1 MRAGRSA
8 APVMSSVRWLLVSM
22 LAWELAAVV
31 RPHGPATT
39 GSWPIN
45 PFDLLVLVVMP
56 SLTAFA
62 LVRLFLAA
70 VQSGFGS
77 LNTYTLTSSPWSWAF
92 WLGLA
97 VAMVGHGEHMGADIL
112 HRSLPAAVAHGEF
125 AAQLQFFD
133 VQLGHRLF
141 GLGFFVTTAV
151 LIIVGQ
157 GASRRVIGME
167 RTLLLVGSLLT
178 YGLTFMYLGVA
189 GEQIVPAILGSGLL
203 VGLSVWV
210 LPPSEATHDPIWLL
224 ILPGT
229 GLAGIILLAWGLL
242 VGGQPTWPF

>member
-1 MRAGRSA
+1 
-8 APVMSSVRWLLVSM
+8 MSSVRWLLVSM
-22 LAWELAAVV
+22 LAWELVAVI

-39 GSWPIN
+39 GSWPVN
-45 PFDLLVLVVMP
+45 PFDLLVMVVMP

-97 VAMVGHGEHMGADIL
+97 VAMVGHGEHIGVDIL
-112 HRSLPAAVAHGEF
+112 HRSLPTAILHGDF
-125 AAQLQFFD
+125 ANQVQFFD

-141 GLGFFVTTAV
+141 GLGFLVTTAV
-151 LIIVGQ
+151 ILFVGQ
-157 GASRRVIGME
+157 GASRRIVGME
-167 RTLLLVGSLLT
+167 RTLLVVGSLLT
-178 YGLTFMYLGVA
+178 YGFVFVYLGVA
-189 GEQIVPAILGSGLL
+189 GEQIVPAIIGSGLL

-210 LPPSEATHDPIWLL
+210 LPPGEATSDPIWLL
-224 ILPGT
+224 VLPGT
-229 GLAGIILLAWGLL
+229 ALSGILLLAWGLL
-242 VGGQPTWPF
+242 VGGQPVWPF